1 MTPTAFYRSLSQ
13 AIVDLIVRAGVLR
26 SPTARWQDKRR
37 RGAARSV
44 GGFSR
49 GYGANPRGVLRER
62 SLRIRPSHCSGSAF
76 CDVGELER

>member
-1 MTPTAFYRSLSQ
+1 MTPFAFYRSLAQ

-26 SPTARWQDKRR
+26 PPTARWQDKRR

-49 GYGANPRGVLRER
+49 GYKMNPRGAPRLR
-62 SLRIRPSHCSGSAF
+62 SLRNRPRHWLHSYF
-76 CDVGELER
+76 CEVHGARS